1 MGKNYTNKKGIT
13 YEGEYK
19 DNKMQG
25 KGKYIIDEKYTY
37 IGDFENDN
45 IEGRGECIWINNK
58 TYIG

>member
-1 MGKNYTNKKGIT
+1 
-13 YEGEYK
+13 
-19 DNKMQG
+19 MQG

-58 TYIG
+58 KYIG